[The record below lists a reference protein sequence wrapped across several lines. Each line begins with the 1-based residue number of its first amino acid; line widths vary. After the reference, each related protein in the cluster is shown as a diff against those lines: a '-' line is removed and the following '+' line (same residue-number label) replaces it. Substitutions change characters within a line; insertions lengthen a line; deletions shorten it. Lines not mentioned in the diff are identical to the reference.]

1 MKGNQGKLV
10 NDIEFDDLSE
20 SDIDE
25 EDYKDEESKQ
35 IVEETKGNDVKKGS
49 KRRRSLS
56 FTKNDG
62 GISRDNL
69 TLRRTKRF
77 NKKELYED
85 IDKIPS

>member
-1 MKGNQGKLV
+1 MKGKHGKLV

-35 IVEETKGNDVKKGS
+35 IVEETKGNVVKKGF
-49 KRRRSLS
+49 KHHRSLS

-77 NKKELYED
+77 NKKELYEE

>member
-1 MKGNQGKLV
+1 MKGKLV
-10 NDIEFDDLSE
+10 KEIEFDDLSE

-35 IVEETKGNDVKKGS
+35 IVEETKGNDVKKGF
-49 KRRRSLS
+49 KRQRSLS
-56 FTKNDG
+56 FTKQNG
-62 GISRDNL
+62 ERNINNL

-77 NKKELYED
+77 SKKELYED

>member
-1 MKGNQGKLV
+1 MKGKLV

-35 IVEETKGNDVKKGS
+35 IVEETKGNDVKKGF
-49 KRRRSLS
+49 KRQRSLS
-56 FTKNDG
+56 FTKQTGERN
-62 GISRDNL
+62 INNL

-77 NKKELYED
+77 SKKELYED